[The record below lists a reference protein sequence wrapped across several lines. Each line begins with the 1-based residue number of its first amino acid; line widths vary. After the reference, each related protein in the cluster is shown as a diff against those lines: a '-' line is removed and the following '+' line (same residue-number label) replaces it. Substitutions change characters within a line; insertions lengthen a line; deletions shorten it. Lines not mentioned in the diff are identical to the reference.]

1 MREFVIKNLG
11 RMKYVLGIEV
21 AHSQNGV
28 IVSEHKYII
37 DLLAEIGFVN
47 CQPEKTPIEVNHILN
62 LNKDEHQTDRGNY

>member
-11 RMKYVLGIEV
+11 RMKYFLGIEV

-28 IVSEHKYII
+28 IVSQQKYIL
-37 DLLAEIGFVN
+37 DLLAEIGFGK

-62 LNKDEHQTDRGNY
+62 INKDEK

>member
-1 MREFVIKNLG
+1 MRELVIKNLG

-28 IVSEHKYII
+28 IVSQQKYIL

-47 CQPEKTPIEVNHILN
+47 CQPEKTLIEVNHILN
-62 LNKDEHQTDRGNY
+62 LNKDEHQTDRGG

>member
-1 MREFVIKNLG
+1 MRELVIKNLG

-28 IVSEHKYII
+28 IVSQEKYIL

-47 CQPEKTPIEVNHILN
+47 YQPEKTLIEVNHILN
-62 LNKDEHQTDRGNY
+62 LNKDEHQADRGG